1 MLIYIELL
9 MILSLLLILTLFQ
22 VFVRG
27 VQIQIGDSYARRDGS
42 FRVESTLELFVSS
55 KWEDDNLLSMGIYV
69 KLNLWFV

>member
-69 KLNLWFV
+69 KLNL